1 MARFCTL
8 FSSSGGN
15 CIYIGAGDGGILID
29 AGVSAK
35 AIERALLEREI
46 NPGSIRA
53 IFVTHEHSDH
63 VSGLRVFASRYATR
77 VYASAGTM
85 RALEGMNILNGKF
98 EAVVLDRN
106 TVEEAGM
113 QVRGFPTPHDCAQ
126 GFGHRVHTP
135 DGRRIAVATDLG
147 HMTDEIRSAVHGCDL
162 AVVESNHDV
171 RMLQNGRY
179 PYPLKRRILSDSGH
193 LSNND
198 CAKELAAF
206 AQTGVTRFVL
216 AHLSAQNNLPEL
228 AWQTALNALEEAG
241 LRRGE
246 DFLLTV
252 APRKSEEKVMVF

>member
-8 FSSSGGN
+8 FSSSSGN
-15 CIYIGAGDGGILID
+15 CIYIGAGEGGILID

-35 AIERALLEREI
+35 AMERALLEREI
-46 NPGSIRA
+46 DPKSIRA

-63 VSGLRVFASRYATR
+63 VSGLRVFATRYAPR
-77 VYASAGTM
+77 VYATAGTM
-85 RALEGMNILNGKF
+85 QALERMNILNGKF
-98 EAVVLDRN
+98 ETVVLGKSC
-106 TVEEAGM
+106 VEEAGV
-113 QVRGFPTPHDCAQ
+113 QVCGFPIPHDCAQ
-126 GFGHRVHTP
+126 GLGYRIHTP

-147 HMTDEIRSAVHGCDL
+147 HMTDEIRSAVSGCDL
-162 AVVESNHDV
+162 AVVESNHDE

-198 CAKELAAF
+198 CARELAAF

-216 AHLSAQNNLPEL
+216 AHLSGENNLPEL
-228 AWQTALNALEEAG
+228 AWQTALNALEAAG
-241 LRRGE
+241 LSRGE
-246 DFLLTV
+246 DFLLSV